1 MISSVVDRKAPMSS
15 APMKYLPDGT
25 VDWGNMW
32 DSFCVLAL
40 DGGPPHR
47 GTLLTAQE
55 TPNTQSETYQF
66 AVQEIVR
73 GIEAV
78 SELKAQ
84 PAEPG
89 WIAVVCQSPGMARWL
104 SEAIAEENVQAKSD
118 GDILFVPVGDY
129 FTVKS
134 EIKNVITAVAKTNH
148 YWHEHLPTEVKYT
161 LALQHHFAWWSHRLQ
176 TWLNL

>member
-15 APMKYLPDGT
+15 APMKYLSDGT

-47 GTLLTAQE
+47 STLLTAQAS
-55 TPNTQSETYQF
+55 PNTQSTTYQF

-78 SELKAQ
+78 SELKTQ
-84 PAEPG
+84 SAEAG
-89 WIAVVCQSPGMARWL
+89 WIAVICHSPGMAHWL
-104 SEAIAEENVQAKSD
+104 SEAIVEENVQAKSE

-129 FTVKS
+129 FTVKD
-134 EIKNVITAVAKTNH
+134 EIKNVITAVAKTTH
-148 YWHEHLPTEVKYT
+148 YWGEHLPIEIKQT
-161 LALQHHFAWWSHRLQ
+161 LALQDYFTNWSQRFKSWLRL
-176 TWLNL
+176 

>member
-1 MISSVVDRKAPMSS
+1 MIPSVVDRKAPMSS
-15 APMKYLPDGT
+15 APMRYLSDGT

-55 TPNTQSETYQF
+55 SPNTQSKTYQF

-84 PAEPG
+84 PVEPG

-104 SEAIAEENVQAKSD
+104 SEAIAEENVQAKSE

-129 FTVKS
+129 FTVKG
-134 EIKNVITAVAKTNH
+134 EIKNVITAVAKSTH
-148 YWHEHLPTEVKYT
+148 YWGEHLPAEVKQT
-161 LALQHHFAWWSHRLQ
+161 LALQDYFTNLSQRFKD
-176 TWLNL
+176 WLRS